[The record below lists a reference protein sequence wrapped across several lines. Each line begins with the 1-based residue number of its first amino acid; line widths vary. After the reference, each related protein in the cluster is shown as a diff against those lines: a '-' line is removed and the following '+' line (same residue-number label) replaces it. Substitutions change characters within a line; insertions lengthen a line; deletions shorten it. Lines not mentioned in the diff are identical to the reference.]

1 MMLFIALALVAAI
14 GFAPNCHQ
22 SGQIFQGEDSVVQLA
37 ADCKF

>member
-1 MMLFIALALVAAI
+1 MIWLALALVAAI

-22 SGQIFQGEDSVVQLA
+22 SASIFDGATVTPELA